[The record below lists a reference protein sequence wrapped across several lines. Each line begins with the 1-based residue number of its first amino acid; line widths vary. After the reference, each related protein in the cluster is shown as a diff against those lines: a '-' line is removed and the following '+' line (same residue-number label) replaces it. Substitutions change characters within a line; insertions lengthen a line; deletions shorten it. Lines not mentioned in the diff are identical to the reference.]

1 MWIYGWKAQAM
12 AHHFAMFS
20 ASRDIKYSKYHKA
33 SQNHVIEN
41 IM

>member
-1 MWIYGWKAQAM
+1 M

-20 ASRDIKYSKYHKA
+20 GHWSSASSDIKYSKYHKT
-33 SQNHVIEN
+33 SQNHVIED